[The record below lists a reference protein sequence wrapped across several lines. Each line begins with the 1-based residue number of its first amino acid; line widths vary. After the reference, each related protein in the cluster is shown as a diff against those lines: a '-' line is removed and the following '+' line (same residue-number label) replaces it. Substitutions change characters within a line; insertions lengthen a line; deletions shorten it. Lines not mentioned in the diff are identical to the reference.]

1 MDKPRFVI
9 ALLLSAAVLFG
20 WNLLFPVKTPPKQ
33 ANTNSNTSAAAG
45 QSPSPTASPAESAAA
60 SQNKPPVQGPSGEI
74 PPDITGPKEIKV
86 TTPLYDVV
94 LDNRGAVATSWIIK
108 KNKDN
113 QRDLY
118 SVGGPEDKPK
128 PPCFPRCPLQLIP
141 QDKLGQEPREAP
153 LRLQTADGDKSDAG
167 RLVDSLL
174 DSRHYEVKEF
184 KGKDASGQDI
194 TEALPSNEFD
204 VPAGGSRSI
213 EFSLQIGYG
222 PEGKESLTVSKII
235 TFYADQYRAD
245 VKVILKQADK
255 TKPGDQFM
263 PAKLLIG
270 PSIGDQGIHNYSFY
284 SVPPEGIANVGEKA
298 VRNPALAINHAHSDR
313 LALDGFVDWAGVGD
327 TYFAMVA
334 IPQEKKQGLEYR
346 TAMVERP
353 VEVNGKQ
360 STQARYLIT
369 AYVPISTEGVPTTLY
384 VGPKDHY
391 LLDDAN
397 ATIGRDVGRQ
407 IDLEG
412 MIDYGFLS
420 WMSRPL
426 AMPILWCIKFL
437 YKVTSSYGIA
447 IILFTIVIY
456 SLFFPLKWRSSKAMK
471 KAAKMAPRMKE
482 LQEKMKG
489 MKKTDP
495 RLRELQMEQMRL
507 MKEGNP
513 LGGCLPL
520 LIQMPFLFALYR
532 AITISIDFRQAS
544 FLWIPDLSAP
554 EPTLIHIL
562 PILMASSLMVLQL
575 ITPAPSADPV
585 QRKMMAIG
593 MPLLMLWMLWSA
605 PAGLL
610 VYWLVGNLVG
620 FGQQFIINR
629 LTKTEDD
636 QPPPDGKKAEARSTK
651 KLNARVSQA

>member
-1 MDKPRFVI
+1 MDKPRFVLAI
-9 ALLLSAAVLFG
+9 ILSAAILFG
-20 WNLLFPVKTPPKQ
+20 WTWLFQSKAPQQQ
-33 ANTNSNTSAAAG
+33 ANTNSNANTAVAEQKA
-45 QSPSPTASPAESAAA
+45 SPSPTASEPATATQGQA
-60 SQNKPPVQGPSGEI
+60 PVQGPAGDVPSES
-74 PPDITGPKEIKV
+74 TGPRKIKV

-113 QRDLY
+113 DRPLY
-118 SVGGPEDKPK
+118 SVGGTKDQPK
-128 PPCFPRCPLQLIP
+128 SLELIR
-141 QDKLGQEPREAP
+141 QDELNQEPREAP
-153 LRLQTADGDKSDAG
+153 LRLQTIDGDKSAEE
-167 RLVDSLL
+167 RFADSLL
-174 DSRHYEVKEF
+174 DSRNYEVKEL
-184 KGKDASGQDI
+184 KGQDTREDLQGDTFEI
-194 TEALPSNEFD
+194 
-204 VPAGGSRSI
+204 PAGGTRTL
-213 EFSLQIGYG
+213 EFSLRVNYG
-222 PEGKESLTVSKII
+222 PEGKESLEATKII
-235 TFYADQYRAD
+235 TFYGDQYRAD
-245 VKVILKQADK
+245 VKVYLKRGGQ
-255 TKPGDQFM
+255 PRQ
-263 PAKLLIG
+263 AKLLIG
-270 PSIGDQGIHNYSFY
+270 PSIGDQGIPEYSFY
-284 SVPPEGIANVGEKA
+284 SVAPEGVAAVGDKA
-298 VRNPALAINHAHSDR
+298 VRNPASSINHGHADK
-313 LALDGFVDWAGVGD
+313 LALGGPVDWAGVGD

-334 IPQEKKQGLEYR
+334 IPQQKTEGLEYR
-346 TAMVERP
+346 TRMVEH
-353 VEVNGKQ
+353 VVAVNGQQRKE
-360 STQARYLIT
+360 SRYLIT
-369 AYVPISTEGVPTTLY
+369 AHVPVSAEGAPTVLY

-391 LLDDAN
+391 LLQGASAN
-397 ATIGRDVGRQ
+397 IGQSVGRQ

-426 AMPILWCIKFL
+426 AMPILWSIRFL
-437 YKVTSSYGIA
+437 YKVTGSYGIA

-471 KAAKMAPRMKE
+471 RAAKMAPRMKE

-495 RLRELQMEQMRL
+495 KLRELQVEQMRL

-554 EPTLIHIL
+554 EPTAIHIL
-562 PILMASSLMVLQL
+562 PILMAGSLMVLQL

-593 MPLLMLWMLWSA
+593 MPVLMLWMLWSA

-636 QPPPDGKKAEARSTK
+636 QQPPAGKTAETRSTK